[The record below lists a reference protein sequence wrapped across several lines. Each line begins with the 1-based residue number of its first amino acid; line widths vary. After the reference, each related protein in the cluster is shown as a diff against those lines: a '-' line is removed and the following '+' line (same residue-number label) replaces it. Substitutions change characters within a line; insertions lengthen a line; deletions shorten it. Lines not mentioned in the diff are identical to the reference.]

1 MGVGKKNNK
10 AIFFVVSVC
19 VCVCVCFKRNDDEKA
34 NGMETEAKVKEMKS
48 GGKKMKIK
56 EKQMKNNTQ
65 GVEWRCRSNYGR
77 RCCSLSLSLSLSPK
91 QIRES
96 GPRRHHRPVVH
107 VYFSLSLSLSLS
119 LFLSLFLVSVDVYS
133 FSSLSGR
140 LIYESDRHL
149 GHRIRSGID
158 WVSIFFC
165 FVFFFSHRPWVRFWM
180 VERDSIGLK
189 PILHF
194 LRSERL
200 PRLFLFGGKTR
211 FW

>member
-1 MGVGKKNNK
+1 
-10 AIFFVVSVC
+10 
-19 VCVCVCFKRNDDEKA
+19 
-34 NGMETEAKVKEMKS
+34 
-48 GGKKMKIK
+48 
-56 EKQMKNNTQ
+56 MKNNTQ

-77 RCCSLSLSLSLSPK
+77 RCCSLSLSLSLSETNQGKWPATP
-91 QIRES
+91 S
-96 GPRRHHRPVVH
+96 SPGGPRL
-107 VYFSLSLSLSLS
+107 FLSLSLSLSLS

-165 FVFFFSHRPWVRFWM
+165 FVLFFSHRPWVRFWM

>member
-1 MGVGKKNNK
+1 M
-10 AIFFVVSVC
+10 ALPFQLRPPLLF
-19 VCVCVCFKRNDDEKA
+19 
-34 NGMETEAKVKEMKS
+34 
-48 GGKKMKIK
+48 
-56 EKQMKNNTQ
+56 
-65 GVEWRCRSNYGR
+65 
-77 RCCSLSLSLSLSPK
+77 SLSLSLSLRNK
-91 QIRES
+91 S
-96 GPRRHHRPVVH
+96 GKVARDAIIARWST
-107 VYFSLSLSLSLS
+107 FISLSLSLSLS

-165 FVFFFSHRPWVRFWM
+165 FVLFFSHRPWVRFWM